1 MAEPNPDDPLM
12 ADIVSVS
19 LFLFTPHVFCHTFLW
34 KNSMETIVFSQ
45 YNVENRTQRP
55 RLLEIATLL
64 CLSTTNL
71 VAIVMQTYL
80 GS

>member
-1 MAEPNPDDPLM
+1 MGKQHG
-12 ADIVSVS
+12 DIY
-19 LFLFTPHVFCHTFLW
+19 F
-34 KNSMETIVFSQ
+34 FSQ
-45 YNVENRTQRP
+45 NNNENRTQCP
-55 RLLEIATLL
+55 CLLEIATLL